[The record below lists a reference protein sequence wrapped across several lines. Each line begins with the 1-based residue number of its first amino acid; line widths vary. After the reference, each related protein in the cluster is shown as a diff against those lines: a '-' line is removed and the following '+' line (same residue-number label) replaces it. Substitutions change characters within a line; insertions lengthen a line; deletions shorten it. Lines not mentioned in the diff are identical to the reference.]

1 MRPPNH
7 PRGNSPGQ
15 STGSTVAD
23 VDAAPL
29 RLGVVG
35 TGFRAGLFLDLV
47 ARVPH
52 LVEVTGVL
60 GRSRASAEAAV
71 AVAAGLPSPTT
82 SPACCGPHRNSSS
95 SRCPSRRR
103 PRSSPTSPPTARG
116 SSPRRPRPDLD
127 GLRALWDAVGASGRV
142 QVAEQYLLFPHTAA
156 RLRVVRDGLVGDV
169 TSVQVSSTQTYH
181 ATSLVRGFLGL
192 GGAPV
197 RVVASA
203 TTAPLADPVARPGW
217 TGDAAPRP
225 QTTTVATLDFGD
237 GRSALYDFTQTQT
250 RNPLR
255 TRRLVVRGS
264 LGELVEDR
272 VVRLAD
278 ATTVLT
284 SSLERRQTGHQQDVQ
299 GLDLDQIAFEGQVV
313 FRNPFVGSRLSDE
326 EVALASLLARAR
338 DWARDAG
345 PGPYPLAEAA
355 QDHLLGLAI
364 TESARTGEPVT
375 TTREAWT
382 GAVA

>member
-1 MRPPNH
+1 M
-7 PRGNSPGQ
+7 
-15 STGSTVAD
+15 
-23 VDAAPL
+23 DAAPL

-35 TGFRAGLFLDLV
+35 TGFRTGLFLDLA

-60 GRSRASAEAAV
+60 GRSHASAEAAV
-71 AVAAGLPSPTT
+71 AGRGVRAADDLTGLLGTSPELVLVAVPVAAA
-82 SPACCGPHRNSSS
+82 PAVVTELVAHGARVL
-95 SRCPSRRR
+95 
-103 PRSSPTSPPTARG
+103 TETPPA
-116 SSPRRPRPDLD
+116 PDLD
-127 GLRALWDAVGASGRV
+127 GLRALWAAVGATGRV

-156 RLRVVRDGLVGDV
+156 RLQVARDGLLGDV

-181 ATSLVRGFLGL
+181 ATSVLRGFLGV
-192 GGAPV
+192 GAQTA
-197 RVVASA
+197 RVVATA
-203 TTAPLADPVARPGW
+203 TTTPLADPVARPGW
-217 TGDAAPRP
+217 TGDPAPRP
-225 QTTTVATLDFGD
+225 QTTTVATVDFGD
-237 GRSALYDFTQTQT
+237 GRTGLYDFTQTQT

-299 GLDLDQIAFEGQVV
+299 GLDLDQISFEGRVV

-326 EVALASLLARAR
+326 EVALATLLVQAR
-338 DWARDAG
+338 DWARGAG
-345 PGPYPLAEAA
+345 PEPYALAAAA

-364 TESARTGEPVT
+364 TEAARTGQPVT
-375 TTREAWT
+375 TTREAWAD
-382 GAVA
+382 AVA

>member
-1 MRPPNH
+1 M
-7 PRGNSPGQ
+7 
-15 STGSTVAD
+15 
-23 VDAAPL
+23 DAAPL

-71 AVAAGLPSPTT
+71 AGRGLPVADDLAGLLRTAPELVLVAVPVASA
-82 SPACCGPHRNSSS
+82 PAVVTDLAAHGARVL
-95 SRCPSRRR
+95 
-103 PRSSPTSPPTARG
+103 TETPPA
-116 SSPRRPRPDLD
+116 PDLD

>member
-1 MRPPNH
+1 M
-7 PRGNSPGQ
+7 
-15 STGSTVAD
+15 
-23 VDAAPL
+23 DAAPL

-60 GRSRASAEAAV
+60 GRSRASTEAVVAGRGLPVADDLTGLLGTAPELVFV
-71 AVAAGLPSPTT
+71 AVPVAAA
-82 SPACCGPHRNSSS
+82 PAVVIDLVAHGARVL
-95 SRCPSRRR
+95 
-103 PRSSPTSPPTARG
+103 TETPPA
-116 SSPRRPRPDLD
+116 PDLD

-156 RLRVVRDGLVGDV
+156 RLRVVRDGLLGEP

-181 ATSLVRGFLGL
+181 ATSMVRGFLGL
-192 GGAPV
+192 GAEPV
-197 RVVASA
+197 RVVGSA
-203 TTAPLADPVARPGW
+203 TTSPLADPIARPGW
-217 TGDAAPRP
+217 TGDPAPRP
-225 QTTTVATLDFGD
+225 QTTTVATFDVGD

-255 TRRLVVRGS
+255 TRRLIVRGS
-264 LGELVEDR
+264 LGELVDDR

-299 GLDLDQIAFEGQVV
+299 GLDLDQIAVEGRVV
-313 FRNPFVGSRLSDE
+313 FRNPFGGSRLSDE
-326 EVALASLLARAR
+326 EIALATMFRRAAA
-338 DWARDAG
+338 WARGEG
-345 PGPYPLAEAA
+345 PGPYPLAGAA

-364 TESARTGEPVT
+364 GESVRTGGAVT
-375 TTREAWT
+375 TTREAWASALD
-382 GAVA
+382 G

>member
-1 MRPPNH
+1 M
-7 PRGNSPGQ
+7 
-15 STGSTVAD
+15 
-23 VDAAPL
+23 DAAPL

-35 TGFRAGLFLDLV
+35 TGFRAGLFLDLA

-60 GRSRASAEAAV
+60 GRSRTSAEALVAGRGLSVVDDLTGLLRTSPELVLV
-71 AVAAGLPSPTT
+71 AVPVAAAPTVVT
-82 SPACCGPHRNSSS
+82 DLVAHGARVLTETPPA
-95 SRCPSRRR
+95 
-103 PRSSPTSPPTARG
+103 
-116 SSPRRPRPDLD
+116 PDLD

-142 QVAEQYLLFPHTAA
+142 EVAEQYLLFPHTAA
-156 RLRVVRDGLVGDV
+156 RLRVVRDGLLGDV

-181 ATSLVRGFLGL
+181 AMSLVRGFLGV
-192 GGAPV
+192 GAAPA

-203 TTAPLADPVARPGW
+203 TTAPLADPIARPGW
-217 TGDAAPRP
+217 TGDATPRP
-225 QTTTVATLDFGD
+225 QTTTVATFDLGD

-264 LGELVEDR
+264 LGELVDDR

-284 SSLERRQTGHQQDVQ
+284 SSVERRQTGHQQDVQ
-299 GLDLDQIAFEGQVV
+299 GLDLDQISFEGRVV

-326 EVALASLLARAR
+326 EVALATLLAQAR
-338 DWARDAG
+338 DWVRDDG
-345 PGPYPLAEAA
+345 PEPYPLAEAA

-364 TESARTGEPVT
+364 GEAVRTGRPVK
-375 TTREAWT
+375 TTREAWA
-382 GAVA
+382 GALA